1 MSQHRFSNW
10 VASQSSA
17 LNPSP
22 ACGFM
27 AAPLALL
34 QQPTAQMQNWQN
46 QLYQWAFQRAQAV
59 LEPSWLERD
68 VLAAW
73 N

>member
-1 MSQHRFSNW
+1 M
-10 VASQSSA
+10 
-17 LNPSP
+17 NPST
-22 ACGFM
+22 ASGFTV
-27 AAPLALL
+27 APCALF
-34 QQPTAQMQNWQN
+34 QQRTIEMQHWQN

-59 LEPSWLERD
+59 VERSWVQRD